1 MNKTLKTNPGEFTA
15 QIELV
20 FQSLIK
26 TLADAER
33 IRIYDGM
40 GYEDRPLPQKEEIC
54 KVYDSDLLDW
64 LKRFHARPGSE
75 LYRLMNKSLG
85 FIDDFGHLMRL
96 IGRSSEVKVT
106 GYDISEMWIKRAVN
120 SDDPQTEIL
129 QGGKISCFV

>member
-54 KVYDSDLLDW
+54 KVYDNDLLDW

-85 FIDDFGHLMRL
+85 FIDNFGHLMRL

-106 GYDISEMWIKRAVN
+106 GYDISEMWIK
-120 SDDPQTEIL
+120 
-129 QGGKISCFV
+129 

>member
-54 KVYDSDLLDW
+54 KV
-64 LKRFHARPGSE
+64 
-75 LYRLMNKSLG
+75 
-85 FIDDFGHLMRL
+85 
-96 IGRSSEVKVT
+96 
-106 GYDISEMWIKRAVN
+106 
-120 SDDPQTEIL
+120 
-129 QGGKISCFV
+129 